1 MIFPSNAHTHSRWC
15 DGVDTIFDMVEAARA
30 LGFVSLGFSGH
41 AGQGFDPAY
50 SMAPDAQ
57 ASYFAQLRALQAAPE
72 PGFPRLWAGLEVDA
86 LAHEDLRRADYAA
99 FSRLTENLGKAH
111 GRHGTASDDIGKR
124 AARSDWRKLVSVPDE
139 YQPARRLQRRQK
151 RVHQLYVYH

>member
-57 ASYFAQLRALQAAPE
+57 AGYFSQLRALQ
-72 PGFPRLWAGLEVDA
+72 PRRNPASPA
-86 LAHEDLRRADYAA
+86 C
-99 FSRLTENLGKAH
+99 
-111 GRHGTASDDIGKR
+111 GRG
-124 AARSDWRKLVSVPDE
+124 WR
-139 YQPARRLQRRQK
+139 
-151 RVHQLYVYH
+151 